1 MAEQAPKREP
11 TELEVQEAAQM
22 QIIWGSEELTADGE
36 PEIQPSSDPPA
47 VGNALAQL
55 GLIHV
60 AMDANPEQYRQGT
73 HEIWAGMHTGNGLQN
88 LGILAR
94 FAWQT
99 YVVGDGNPLVYRHQK
114 ALRKDAKKPRADE
127 Q

>member
-1 MAEQAPKREP
+1 MAEQAPKREL
-11 TELEVQEAAQM
+11 TELEIQEAAQM
-22 QIIWGSEELTADGE
+22 QVIWGSKELNANGE
-36 PEIQPSSDPPA
+36 PETQPSTDPTI
-47 VGNALAQL
+47 VGNALAKL

-60 AMDANPEQYRQGT
+60 AMDANPEQYNQGT
-73 HEIWAGMHTGNGLQN
+73 REIWAGMHASTGLQN